1 MARHLE
7 KTGKTSEEVDAKV
20 KAEGEGIAE
29 TPQSE
34 IQEKPLED
42 LTKTQLIEK
51 INVLK
56 ALSDKNYDLYLR
68 SQAEMENMKKRFRR
82 EKEDWF
88 KYSNE
93 TLIKEILPIMDNLE
107 RAVSHSTSETALPS
121 LKEGIELT
129 LRSLKSALSK
139 SGIEEVKA
147 EGELFDPGLHEA
159 VFQIDDDHAEP
170 GKVVKEIQKGYL
182 LNKRLIRP
190 AMVTVSKG
198 KPAETTE
205 PSRDE

>member
-20 KAEGEGIAE
+20 KAGGEGIAE
-29 TPQSE
+29 TPHSE

-51 INVLK
+51 TTALR

>member
-1 MARHLE
+1 MERHLE

-20 KAEGEGIAE
+20 KAGGEGIAE

-42 LTKTQLIEK
+42 LTKSQLIEK
-51 INVLK
+51 IT
-56 ALSDKNYDLYLR
+56 ALTALADKNYDLYLR

-107 RAVSHSTSETALPS
+107 RAVSHSTSENALPS

-147 EGELFDPGLHEA
+147 EGTPFDPGLHEA
-159 VFQIDDDHAEP
+159 VFQIEDDNAEP

-205 PSRDE
+205 ASRGE

>member
-1 MARHLE
+1 
-7 KTGKTSEEVDAKV
+7 
-20 KAEGEGIAE
+20 
-29 TPQSE
+29 
-34 IQEKPLED
+34 
-42 LTKTQLIEK
+42 
-51 INVLK
+51 
-56 ALSDKNYDLYLR
+56 
-68 SQAEMENMKKRFRR
+68 
-82 EKEDWF
+82 
-88 KYSNE
+88 
-93 TLIKEILPIMDNLE
+93 MDNLE

-205 PSRDE
+205 PSRGE

>member
-1 MARHLE
+1 MERHLE
-7 KTGKTSEEVDAKV
+7 KTDKTSEEVDAKA
-20 KAEGEGIAE
+20 KGGGEGAGA
-29 TPQSE
+29 TAQPE

-42 LTKTQLIEK
+42 LTETELIEK
-51 INVLK
+51 INALK
-56 ALSDKNYDLYLR
+56 GLSEKNYDLYVR

-107 RAVSHSTSETALPS
+107 RALCHATGETALPT
-121 LKEGIELT
+121 LKEGVELT
-129 LRSLKSALSK
+129 LRGLKTALGK
-139 SGIEEVKA
+139 CGLEEVKA
-147 EGELFDPGLHEA
+147 EGETFDPGLHEA
-159 VFQIDDDHAEP
+159 VFHADDDNAEP

-190 AMVTVSKG
+190 AMVSVSKRR
-198 KPAETTE
+198 PSETSE
-205 PSRDE
+205 GSRGE

>member
-1 MARHLE
+1 MGKHLE
-7 KTGKTSEEVDAKV
+7 KTDKHSEEVDAKV
-20 KAEGEGIAE
+20 EAGGEGVGE
-29 TPQSE
+29 KPQSE

-42 LTKTQLIEK
+42 LSKTQLIEK
-51 INVLK
+51 ITALK

-68 SQAEMENMKKRFRR
+68 SQAEMENLKKRFRR

-107 RAVSHSTSETALPS
+107 RAVSHSTSENALPS

-147 EGELFDPGLHEA
+147 EGTPFDPGLHEA
-159 VFQIDDDHAEP
+159 VFQIEDDNAEP

-205 PSRDE
+205 ANRGE

>member
-1 MARHLE
+1 MGKHLE
-7 KTGKTSEEVDAKV
+7 KTEKRSEEVDETV
-20 KAEGEGIAE
+20 KDGEEKIAE
-29 TPQSE
+29 STQSE

-42 LTKTQLIEK
+42 MTKTQLIEK
-51 INVLK
+51 ITALK
-56 ALSDKNYDLYLR
+56 DLSDKNYDLYLR

-107 RAVSHSTSETALPS
+107 RAVSHSTGQSGLPS

-147 EGELFDPGLHEA
+147 EGAVFDPGLHEA
-159 VFQIDDDHAEP
+159 VFQIEDDNAEP

-198 KPAETTE
+198 KPEETTE
-205 PSRDE
+205 ASRGE

>member
-1 MARHLE
+1 MEKHLE
-7 KTGKTSEEVDAKV
+7 KTDKHSEEVDEKV
-20 KAEGEGIAE
+20 KEGEEKIAQS
-29 TPQSE
+29 TQSE

-42 LTKTQLIEK
+42 LTKTQLIER
-51 INVLK
+51 ITALK

-93 TLIKEILPIMDNLE
+93 TLIKEILPILDNLE
-107 RAVSHSTSETALPS
+107 RAVSHSTGETALPS
-121 LKEGIELT
+121 LREGIELT
-129 LRSLKSALSK
+129 LRGLKSALSK
-139 SGIEEVKA
+139 SGLEEVKA
-147 EGELFDPGLHEA
+147 EGEIFDPSLHEA
-159 VFQIDDDHAEP
+159 VLQIEDDKSEP

-190 AMVTVSKG
+190 AMVSVKKG
-198 KPAETTE
+198 KPEQTTE
-205 PSRDE
+205 ARRGE

>member
-1 MARHLE
+1 MGKHLE
-7 KTGKTSEEVDAKV
+7 KTGKHSEEVDAKV
-20 KAEGEGIAE
+20 EAGGEGVAE

-51 INVLK
+51 ITVLK
-56 ALSDKNYDLYLR
+56 ALSDKNYDLYMR

-129 LRSLKSALSK
+129 LRNLKGALSK

-147 EGELFDPGLHEA
+147 EGALFDPGVHEA
-159 VFQIDDDHAEP
+159 VFQIDDDNAEP

-205 PSRDE
+205 ANRGE